1 MPRPRVRREKR
12 LRGALPRGAGNAI
25 VDAMKRFFLLFPLLI
40 SALPLAAS
48 AADDAVPAQGAL
60 PPPPEA
66 AVVAEEPRNPG
77 ETVEMTE
84 KTAETVEIAPETAE
98 IPAENAVPAP
108 ETVDSVSETAE
119 IPPEST
125 ENAPEMAE
133 NAVETVEN
141 TPETVENA
149 PETPEVVPETPE
161 NGEKEAEKPEKTAA
175 PAADAAAS
183 AHKLL
188 QNGSFTGRF
197 GPLAGKTPAAE
208 PAFAPLASRATL
220 EQLLPRD
227 GILLDSYAAVVGKK
241 IITVGDVFA
250 ICQPRLQRIAAGAG
264 SRAETVRRAQE
275 VFDEARDSLVA
286 DQLILLAFAD
296 AGGTLP
302 DRAIEDHISEV
313 LQTRFGGDREQ
324 LFSALASARLSMDDW
339 RRKMTDQLAIQV
351 MRQKEISARLLVTPG
366 DVRAAYEADK
376 AQYAHPERVH
386 IRMLSIPRGTTA
398 EEVAAS
404 RRLAQRIRERIL
416 SGVADFPRAARLLSH
431 ATGAGEN
438 AGDAGWH
445 DVADLM
451 PGVAE
456 AVEKLSPGGISPV
469 LEVPPFLYL
478 VQLEDR
484 ADASVDA
491 FEDVADDIESK
502 LKNTQYD
509 KLEKAWLDTL
519 KGKYF
524 VQTYRH
530 ELF

>member
-1 MPRPRVRREKR
+1 
-12 LRGALPRGAGNAI
+12 
-25 VDAMKRFFLLFPLLI
+25 MKRFFLFFPVL
-40 SALPLAAS
+40 AVFLPLAAL
-48 AADDAVPAQGAL
+48 AADDGNVPEAVPGQT
-60 PPPPEA
+60 EA
-66 AVVAEEPRNPG
+66 AVTAASEGIEAPQAEKTG
-77 ETVEMTE
+77 QETLETTE
-84 KTAETVEIAPETAE
+84 KQENTAETEAE
-98 IPAENAVPAP
+98 PAENG
-108 ETVDSVSETAE
+108 EN
-119 IPPEST
+119 PPENA
-125 ENAPEMAE
+125 ENGPEMAE
-133 NAVETVEN
+133 NPVETAEDATGEPVESAEN
-141 TPETVENA
+141 VKPEA
-149 PETPEVVPETPE
+149 ETPE
-161 NGEKEAEKPEKTAA
+161 
-175 PAADAAAS
+175 
-183 AHKLL
+183 
-188 QNGSFTGRF
+188 
-197 GPLAGKTPAAE
+197 E
-208 PAFAPLASRATL
+208 PAVPAPPAPVGPRLEKAATRTLPAGEPFEVLASRASL
-220 EQLLPRD
+220 EKLIRRD
-227 GILLDSYAAVVGKK
+227 SVLLDSYAAVVGKK
-241 IITVGDVFA
+241 IITVGDVFNL
-250 ICQPRLQRIAAGAG
+250 CQARLQRLASSPDRAAI
-264 SRAETVRRAQE
+264 RQEAQDI
-275 VFDEARDSLVA
+275 FDRARDSLIA
-286 DQLILLAFAD
+286 DELVLLAFAD

-313 LQTRFGGDREQ
+313 LQTRFGGDREK

-351 MRQKEISARLLVTPG
+351 MRQKEITARVLVTPG

-376 AQYAHPERVH
+376 AQYTHSERVH
-386 IRMLSIPRGTTA
+386 IRMLSIPRGTTM

-456 AVEKLSPGGISPV
+456 AVEKLSPGEISPV

-478 VQLEDR
+478 VQLEER
-484 ADASVDA
+484 KEPSVDA

-502 LKNTQYD
+502 LKAAQYD
-509 KLEKAWLDTL
+509 KLEKTWLDTL